1 MVGRKSD
8 HGCGREESVGFW
20 GLSHPR
26 PPKNTL
32 TDKVDRTGARLTE
45 QAFGCTGC
53 GCSQTWCQERCSGS
67 GQRPIAPVHPVTG
80 VTAGRCQGQEHKK
93 YFCKGGITI
102 LFFPGRMEVFFRLPG
117 AFTGTIG
124 WRRGRPGPGR
134 TKSLCGGLLRA
145 GFVPGQRR
153 GRLPGGAEAAGAFPG
168 LPGPSASP
176 EAAGGDVTMGATQG
190 SAGSG
195 PREPAP
201 GAEQVGNIPA
211 LLLPHRGPPGEGAGR
226 GAVTPRTGVFVTRGT
241 RLRLQRRSRGCRGE
255 EPLGAGLLRS
265 PPRAG
270 GDGAGAPGGGNTV
283 FFPVK
288 WKRRGS
294 LTSEALTG
302 PCGAPGRHVVLY
314 FKYWLGS
321 VCRSGF

>member
-1 MVGRKSD
+1 MGRKSD
-8 HGCGREESVGFW
+8 HGCGREESLGFW

-32 TDKVDRTGARLTE
+32 TDKVDMSGARLTE

-53 GCSQTWCQERCSGS
+53 GCSQIWWPR
-67 GQRPIAPVHPVTG
+67 RPIAPVCPVTG
-80 VTAGRCQGQEHKK
+80 VTAGRCQGQQHKK

-168 LPGPSASP
+168 LPGPSQPRGRGRRCYYGSHAGLGRERP
-176 EAAGGDVTMGATQG
+176 AGARAGG
-190 SAGSG
+190 
-195 PREPAP
+195 
-201 GAEQVGNIPA
+201 
-211 LLLPHRGPPGEGAGR
+211 GAGR
-226 GAVTPRTGVFVTRGT
+226 
-241 RLRLQRRSRGCRGE
+241 
-255 EPLGAGLLRS
+255 
-265 PPRAG
+265 
-270 GDGAGAPGGGNTV
+270 
-283 FFPVK
+283 
-288 WKRRGS
+288 
-294 LTSEALTG
+294 
-302 PCGAPGRHVVLY
+302 
-314 FKYWLGS
+314 
-321 VCRSGF
+321 